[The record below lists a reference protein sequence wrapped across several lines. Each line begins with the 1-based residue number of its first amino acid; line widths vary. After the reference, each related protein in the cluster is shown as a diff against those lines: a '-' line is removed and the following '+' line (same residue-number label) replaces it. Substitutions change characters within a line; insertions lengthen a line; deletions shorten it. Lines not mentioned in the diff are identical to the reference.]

1 MSEQFKQQASL
12 TNEEKMARGSA
23 WMTLGNVGSRLIGVI
38 YILPWYYWMGSH
50 GREANALF
58 NMGYNVYA
66 LFLMISTAGIPA
78 AIAKQV
84 AHYNSKQQYE
94 LSHRL
99 FKKAL
104 IFMGIVGLISAG
116 IMYIASPALARM
128 SGGGAELIPIM
139 RSLSAAILIFPC
151 MSVIRGFFQGNQ
163 DMRPY
168 AVSQL
173 AEQVIRV
180 FYMLLA
186 TFIIIK
192 VMHGDYLKA
201 VEQSTF
207 AAFIGALA
215 SMAALIYFWKK
226 AEVQFEEIGRASC
239 RERV

>member
-84 AHYNSKQQYE
+84 AYYNSKQQYE

-173 AEQVIRV
+173 AEQVITC
-180 FYMLLA
+180 FDGGFDILLEKGGSS
-186 TFIIIK
+186 I
-192 VMHGDYLKA
+192 
-201 VEQSTF
+201 
-207 AAFIGALA
+207 
-215 SMAALIYFWKK
+215 
-226 AEVQFEEIGRASC
+226 
-239 RERV
+239 